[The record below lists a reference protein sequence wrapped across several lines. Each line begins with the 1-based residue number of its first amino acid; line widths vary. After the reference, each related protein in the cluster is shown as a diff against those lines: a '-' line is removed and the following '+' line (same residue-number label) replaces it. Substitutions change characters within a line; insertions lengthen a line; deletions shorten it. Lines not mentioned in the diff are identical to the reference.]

1 LRKKNQIFAHARR
14 DRDKGGRKADADQMR
29 ERGRGRRERESVC
42 GTAGKS
48 GAGRGNG
55 GRWGWGFLDGTPS
68 PPCTATPS
76 YGRGGGSVA
85 RRGTIHTSTASDGDF
100 RNA

>member
-1 LRKKNQIFAHARR
+1 
-14 DRDKGGRKADADQMR
+14 
-29 ERGRGRRERESVC
+29 VC
-42 GTAGKS
+42 GTAGKR
-48 GAGRGNG
+48 GAGREMEVG
-55 GRWGWGFLDGTPS
+55 GAGVFGGTPS

-85 RRGTIHTSTASDGDF
+85 RRGTIHASTASDGDF